1 MKTMRKISLMLA
13 ACALSVLML
22 GGCMDEDEEYTEY
35 ETESAQES
43 EASDMSEVGVA
54 EGSEA
59 EAFASE
65 ESDSFGGSGAGGELT
80 LDNYPMG
87 TVREVE
93 GNIVV
98 VTIVADDA
106 RSSWDFENGD
116 GAAKLAKYHEKL
128 GGAMDWLEKSIAEYG
143 REVHFIWDWEQHE
156 ELLYDGSFVTDLGST
171 INQQKE
177 GIFEADEIISS
188 KIDSEAIMK
197 KHNADGIE
205 YIFVVNCDPNVTNVS
220 CSFDVGSGPERSL
233 KDYWYMMEGREE
245 PPYEFLVLM
254 LNRKNE
260 FVESCTIAH
269 EFIHSLSVP
278 DLYTASDMI
287 PQEFVDY
294 AWDNM
299 TDIMQDD
306 YAPGASIT
314 EVTAYYMGLIDHSDI
329 VDEWGLGRSTH

>member
-1 MKTMRKISLMLA
+1 
-13 ACALSVLML
+13 
-22 GGCMDEDEEYTEY
+22 
-35 ETESAQES
+35 
-43 EASDMSEVGVA
+43 
-54 EGSEA
+54 
-59 EAFASE
+59 
-65 ESDSFGGSGAGGELT
+65 
-80 LDNYPMG
+80 
-87 TVREVE
+87 
-93 GNIVV
+93 
-98 VTIVADDA
+98 
-106 RSSWDFENGD
+106 
-116 GAAKLAKYHEKL
+116 
-128 GGAMDWLEKSIAEYG
+128 MDWLEKSIAEYG

-260 FVESCTIAH
+260 FVESYTIAH